1 MAKAV
6 KLSGII
12 DVYLQ
17 MKITKEISDE
27 LNNISP
33 LLAGI
38 EKKNV
43 FSVPEGYFDVLSI
56 NILKNINTGSF
67 EYTTDKLSVPEGYFE
82 NLSASVLQKIRSL
95 NETAEHELRT
105 LSPMLYSIQN
115 ENVFEVPAGYFRNLE
130 NDILD
135 KVIQKPQA
143 KIVQLNKRDSVWKYA
158 AAAIVTGVIGLSS
171 LMMFDAQNSASS
183 KTDESISSSIQIASQ
198 FKNEQQINAAIATLP
213 DDDIIKYLEKTGNDI
228 DNEVLATSVDENEL
242 PATNDYL
249 LDDKTLNTYLDKID
263 KSSQN

>member
-17 MKITKEISDE
+17 MKISKEISDE
-27 LNNISP
+27 LAGISS

-43 FSVPEGYFDVLSI
+43 FSIPEGYFDMLSI
-56 NILKNINTGSF
+56 TILK
-67 EYTTDKLSVPEGYFE
+67 KLDTSPLIETLTVPEGYFE
-82 NLSASVLQKIRSL
+82 NLSSSILQKIRSL
-95 NETAEHELRT
+95 DETAEQELRI

-115 ENVFEVPAGYFRNLE
+115 ENVFEVPAGYFINLQ

-135 KVIQKPQA
+135 KVVEKPQA
-143 KIVQLNKRDSVWKYA
+143 KVIELNKRDSVWKYA
-158 AAAIVTGVIGLSS
+158 AAAVVTGVIGLSS
-171 LMMFDAQNSASS
+171 LMMFDASQNLRANNL
-183 KTDESISSSIQIASQ
+183 DDSISSSIQKASQ
-198 FKNEQQINAAIATLP
+198 FKDEQQVNAAIASLS
-213 DDDIIKYLEKTGNDI
+213 DDDVIKYLEKTGNEV
-228 DNEVLATSVDENEL
+228 DNEALVTSVNENEL

-249 LDDKTLNTYLDKID
+249 LDEGALDNYLDK
-263 KSSQN
+263 KNKNSQN